1 MYNASKLFRSTN
13 YLTINGANGS
23 DSHMMK
29 NIEWGAVA
37 YLKQSNYGL
46 GITNIGENNNS
57 NYITGC
63 GSPAG
68 SKQSSSCNA
77 YNTTNGMQASTSGN
91 ITGVYD
97 MSGGALENV
106 MGNFYKTTGDSGLN
120 VSVVPA
126 EHIDIYS
133 GNNESASHLGDA
145 LGETSG
151 WYGDIA
157 SFVGSPSTWFNR
169 GGYNFM
175 NLDHIGIFNSY
186 SSNGKGDN
194 LYGFRVV
201 LSVTE

>member
-1 MYNASKLFRSTN
+1 
-13 YLTINGANGS
+13 
-23 DSHMMK
+23 
-29 NIEWGAVA
+29 
-37 YLKQSNYGL
+37 
-46 GITNIGENNNS
+46 
-57 NYITGC
+57 
-63 GSPAG
+63 
-68 SKQSSSCNA
+68 
-77 YNTTNGMQASTSGN
+77 
-91 ITGVYD
+91 

-133 GNNESASHLGDA
+133 GNNKSESHLGDA
-145 LGETSG
+145 LGETAG

-175 NLDHIGIFNSY
+175 NLDHIGIFNSF

-194 LYGFRVV
+194 YYGFRVV
-201 LSVTE
+201 LSVNKIINKETSWLKDSFLYW